1 MLTVLVANNFEAM
14 IWLGIN
20 VVTVV
25 FWKFLPQHELTI
37 SIVKKGDQVT
47 LLLDC
52 MGIVH
57 VIEFL
62 IKLVGKFTCM
72 LDVNMVLGCCSRHLS
87 ILS

>member
-1 MLTVLVANNFEAM
+1 
-14 IWLGIN
+14 
-20 VVTVV
+20 
-25 FWKFLPQHELTI
+25 
-37 SIVKKGDQVT
+37 VT

-52 MGIVH
+52 VGIMH

-87 ILS
+87 ILSKCRSHLRWLRHLFY